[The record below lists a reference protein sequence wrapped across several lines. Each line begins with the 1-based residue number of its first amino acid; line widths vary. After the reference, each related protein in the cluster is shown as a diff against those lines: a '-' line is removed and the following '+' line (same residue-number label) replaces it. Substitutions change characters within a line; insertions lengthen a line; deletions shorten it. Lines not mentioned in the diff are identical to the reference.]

1 MPSSRGFSRPRD
13 RTCISC
19 VSCFGRQIVHH
30 CVTWPFAGTFLGCQP
45 KSLCWPLQ
53 HSSLRVI
60 RLILWLFKSP
70 STSVPVNTT
79 EAVLHFLIQPWRSCS
94 HFCILLVTNEA
105 QAYPESR
112 REDTPVFWLGES
124 HGQMN
129 LVGCSPQDGKE
140 SDITEVTQYSTA
152 QHSMIAVYFHLN
164 LLQCR

>member
-1 MPSSRGFSRPRD
+1 MHVLGCTICPTLCNPMASSRPGSPGYEMSQVRILEWAVMPSSRGFSRPRD

-19 VSCFGRQIVHH
+19 VSYFGRQIVHH

-79 EAVLHFLIQPWRSCS
+79 EAVLHFLI
-94 HFCILLVTNEA
+94 
-105 QAYPESR
+105 
-112 REDTPVFWLGES
+112 
-124 HGQMN
+124 
-129 LVGCSPQDGKE
+129 
-140 SDITEVTQYSTA
+140 
-152 QHSMIAVYFHLN
+152 
-164 LLQCR
+164 